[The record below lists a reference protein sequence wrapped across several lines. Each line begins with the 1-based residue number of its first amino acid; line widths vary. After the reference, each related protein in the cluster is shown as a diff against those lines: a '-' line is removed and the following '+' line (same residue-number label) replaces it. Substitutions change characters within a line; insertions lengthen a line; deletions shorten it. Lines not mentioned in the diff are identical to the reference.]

1 MQQAPATA
9 TLERFTTTFFG
20 YGSWAAPIWIVGM
33 EEGGGATV
41 AEVTRRLAVWEQRG
55 GRDLEDLVQ
64 YHHAIGVTK
73 HMNADARIQPTWA
86 KMIHLLFG
94 ARGLPFDTE
103 QVRSFQARDL
113 GRSNGD
119 TCILELLPLPSPNV
133 RTWSY
138 APWNVPYLRDRKT
151 YRQHLV
157 PERVERIRAR
167 VSTYRPKAVVFLGMS
182 YLEHWQKI
190 AGTPLEVQENVAVA
204 GGDTLYIAVRHPAS
218 RGVTNAYFRGVGEL
232 ISRRLGFETR
242 R

>member
-9 TLERFTTTFFG
+9 MLERFTTTFFG

-33 EEGGGATV
+33 EEGGGGTV

-55 GRDLEDLVQ
+55 QRDLEDLAQ

-73 HMNADARIQPTWA
+73 HLNADARIQPTWA

-103 QVRSFQARDL
+103 LVRSFQARDL
-113 GRSNGD
+113 GRNNGD

-133 RTWSY
+133 RTWLY
-138 APWNVPYLRDRKT
+138 APWNVPYLRDRDS
-151 YRQHLV
+151 YRLHLI
-157 PERVERIRAR
+157 PQRVERIRAR
-167 VSTYRPKAVVFLGMS
+167 VSTCRPRAVVFLGTS
-182 YLEHWQKI
+182 YLKHWQTI
-190 AGTPLEVQENVAVA
+190 AGMPLKVQEQVALA
-204 GGDTLYIAVRHPAS
+204 EGDTLFIAVRHPAA

-232 ISRRLGFETR
+232 IARRLR
-242 R
+242 A